1 MKLLTLTEY
10 CLMIFFTGV
19 FLAVTGFTARDIGLY
34 VGIALIYTFSHLFS
48 KRMLERRGKEKKQV
62 NLFQRSGHCR
72 ISAGHGI
79 VHRRRGLVCQIK
91 TPAVRIGQRGVFIL
105 SDAYHETGRTQTSR
119 CRRSGFRQLS
129 RGRSGCP
136 LSSADCRP

>member
-48 KRMLERRGKEKKQV
+48 KRMLEKRGKEKQRGESF
-62 NLFQRSGHCR
+62 FQRSGHCR

-79 VHRRRGLVCQIK
+79 VHRRRRLVCQIK
-91 TPAVRIGQRGVFIL
+91 NACCPNRATAAFLFCLTHIMKREEHKLRGADDPVF
-105 SDAYHETGRTQTSR
+105 GN
-119 CRRSGFRQLS
+119 
-129 RGRSGCP
+129 
-136 LSSADCRP
+136 

>member
-62 NLFQRSGHCR
+62 NLF
-72 ISAGHGI
+72 SAFW
-79 VHRRRGLVCQIK
+79 
-91 TPAVRIGQRGVFIL
+91 PL
-105 SDAYHETGRTQTSR
+105 SDQCWPRYCSSPSR
-119 CRRSGFRQLS
+119 PRLPNKKRLLSESGSAAFLFCLTHIMKREEHKL
-129 RGRSGCP
+129 RG
-136 LSSADCRP
+136 ADDPVFGN

>member
-48 KRMLERRGKEKKQV
+48 KQMLEKRGREKQQA
-62 NLFQRSGHCR
+62 NLFICVLASVG
-72 ISAGHGI
+72 SVLAT
-79 VHRRRGLVCQIK
+79 VL
-91 TPAVRIGQRGVFIL
+91 FIAIAA
-105 SDAYHETGRTQTSR
+105 SFAK
-119 CRRSGFRQLS
+119 
-129 RGRSGCP
+129 
-136 LSSADCRP
+136 